1 MGGNGKE
8 KEGAEGEGKE
18 EKRGRRGEGVHVHV
32 ALYPM
37 WSGYEAGGGGG
48 GGERMSQAFLIH
60 SFVLEFHRFFLCLT
74 EGYMSQMGHIFF
86 QLATYFALSSHVLY
100 L

>member
-8 KEGAEGEGKE
+8 KEGVEGEGKE

-37 WSGYEAGGGGG
+37 WSAYEAGGGGWRKDG
-48 GGERMSQAFLIH
+48 PTILNTQLCIGIPPFLSVFNRRVH
-60 SFVLEFHRFFLCLT
+60 VSDGSHFLPI
-74 EGYMSQMGHIFF
+74 SHIFC
-86 QLATYFALSSHVLY
+86 T
-100 L
+100 

>member
-37 WSGYEAGGGGG
+37 WSGYEAGGGEVEKGW
-48 GGERMSQAFLIH
+48 AKH
-60 SFVLEFHRFFLCLT
+60 S
-74 EGYMSQMGHIFF
+74 
-86 QLATYFALSSHVLY
+86 
-100 L
+100 

>member
-8 KEGAEGEGKE
+8 KEGVEGEGKE

-37 WSGYEAGGGGG
+37 WSGYEARGGG
-48 GGERMSQAFLIH
+48 GGERMSQTFLIH